1 MRLEQ
6 ITAVALEKVGFD
18 KYLLAEGVSKRSKEI
33 SAGAK
38 PLVDMDPK
46 KFKHTDI
53 AISEVAAGMIEV
65 KSS

>member
-6 ITAVALEKVGFD
+6 ITAKALKQVSFD
-18 KYLLAEGVSKRSKEI
+18 KYLLCEAVAKRSKEI
-33 SAGAK
+33 GNGSK

-53 AISEVAAGMIEV
+53 AINEIAQGLLEVQ
-65 KSS
+65 S